1 MVVAEG
7 PKIFDTQCIWER
19 IFACLEKIFV
29 FKYFWTIFHL
39 VFTLNICGK
48 SVTRTFS
55 GAFFGCLYR
64 ANSTEIHLDVAL
76 KHVSK
81 LTFSYE
87 FSRKNLQPH
96 LDKNILKVLFI
107 QTMCHLSFIHWK
119 YTLVLNQ
126 QVSRPWKSPWKLA
139 RIKHLVLTCS
149 SIVLIRFLQ
158 AYLWT
163 CRKPLM
169 DLQKQPF
176 TDVFQKCS

>member
-1 MVVAEG
+1 M
-7 PKIFDTQCIWER
+7 
-19 IFACLEKIFV
+19 
-29 FKYFWTIFHL
+29 HL
-39 VFTLNICGK
+39 GKNICVSWK
-48 SVTRTFS
+48 NFCFWVFLDYISFS
-55 GAFFGCLYR
+55 FYVKYMWKKCYKNFFGRFFWVPIPCK
-64 ANSTEIHLDVAL
+64 STEIHLDVAL